1 MMRDTEC
8 GMGDVGCKKQDE
20 GCRRRLLG
28 GGHRL
33 GSAGSGVQRGLQM
46 GAAGGVQ
53 SGAGKAEPPSP
64 AVPYCSWP
72 AEEDLVLLTRCNTEP
87 SQEQDSN
94 KRRRRRKEGIGEIR
108 L

>member
-1 MMRDTEC
+1 M
-8 GMGDVGCKKQDE
+8 GCKKQDE
-20 GCRRRLLG
+20 GCRSRLLG

-33 GSAGSGVQRGLQM
+33 GSAGSGVQEGAAAV

-53 SGAGKAEPPSP
+53 SGAVKAEPPSP